1 MNPALDSLPARPRVF
16 VLSGAGISAES
27 GIPTFRGV
35 DGLWRGHRIE
45 SVATPEAFARDP
57 LLVWRFYSERRD
69 GARDRKPNP
78 AHRSLARLEERI
90 GERLFLCTQ
99 NVDPLHERAGSRR
112 VAHMHGRL
120 FESRCS
126 DPRCASAPYTDETT
140 YTRREDLPRC
150 AACGALARPHICW
163 FGEVPFELD
172 AIVDALEACDVC
184 LVVGTSGVV
193 QPAASFASSAAA
205 AGALTIYVGPEEPGN
220 ADVFA
225 AIVRGP
231 AAQALP
237 PLLEILAER

>member
-69 GARDRKPNP
+69 GARDREPNP
-78 AHRSLARLEERI
+78 AHRALARLEERI
-90 GERLFLCTQ
+90 GERFFLCTQ

-126 DPRCASAPYTDETT
+126 DPRCASVPYTDEAT
-140 YTRREDLPRC
+140 YTRREELPRC

-172 AIVDALEACDVC
+172 AIADALGACDVC

-237 PLLEILAER
+237 PLLETIAER